1 MKITFTIFGA
11 AALGIL
17 VAATWAC
24 GIRFAG
30 RVARWVWNGK

>member
-1 MKITFTIFGA
+1 MKITLTILGA
-11 AALGIL
+11 AALGTL
-17 VAATWAC
+17 AAATWAC